1 MSDKLTEIFAGKTV
15 SLLGAGISNMP
26 LAQIASKNAAKLTV
40 RDKKSPEEL
49 GENAKKLT
57 EMGAEL
63 ITGEDYLSGITEDI
77 VFRSPGIRPDLP
89 GLRDAVARGSVLTS
103 EMEMFLTH
111 RPCSVYAV
119 TGSDGKTTTTTITSI
134 LLSGRNDGHKT
145 FLGGNIGT
153 PLLNR
158 MPWMSEGDA
167 AAVELSSFQLMTA
180 DAYIDAAAITNITP
194 NHLNWHTDMDEYIRA
209 KKNILRNVGRAVLNY
224 DNDITR
230 EIALEMQ
237 KTSVPVTFFSLSP
250 LPDGLLREIDSAVWL
265 ENDIIYAD
273 FPKSYAGKPAGK
285 REVLRRSEIRL
296 PGLHNTA
303 NFMTAIALTYDCVPA
318 KTVHEAAS
326 FGGVE
331 HRLEFV
337 GEKDGV
343 TYINGSIDSSPTRTA
358 AALSALE
365 GRSIVLMAGGC
376 DKNIPYAPL
385 ADAVYSSGVHTV
397 VLTGETAP
405 KIKAALVEHE
415 LYGKRELNII
425 ENPDFD
431 GAFTDAA
438 SAAKKG
444 DTVILSPA
452 STSFDR
458 FKNFEERGNHF
469 KELVNKILMGT

>member
-26 LAQIASKNAAKLTV
+26 LAAIASKNAVKLTV
-40 RDKKSPEEL
+40 RDKKSPEEM
-49 GENAKKLT
+49 GENARRLT

-63 ITGEDYLSGITEDI
+63 ITGDDYLDHITEDI

-89 GLRDAVARGSVLTS
+89 GLTEAVSRGSVLTS

-111 RPCSVYAV
+111 RPCAVYAV
-119 TGSDGKTTTTTITSI
+119 TGSDGKTTTTTITA
-134 LLSGRNDGHKT
+134 LLLHGRIHHTNT
-145 FLGGNIGT
+145 FLGGNIGA
-153 PLLNR
+153 PLLDR
-158 MPWMSEGDA
+158 MDQMQKGDA
-167 AAVELSSFQLMTA
+167 AAVELSSFQLMTV
-180 DAYIDAAAITNITP
+180 DAYIDAAAITNISP

-209 KKNILRNVGRAVLNY
+209 KKNILKNVGRAVLNY

-250 LPDGLLREIDSAVWL
+250 LPEGLLRDIDSAVWL
-265 ENDIIYAD
+265 EGDIIYAD
-273 FPKSYAGKPAGK
+273 FPRSCAGKPAGK

-303 NFMTAIALTYDCVPA
+303 NFMTAVALTYDCVPDE
-318 KTVHEAAS
+318 TVHNTAKI

-343 TYINGSIDSSPTRTA
+343 TFINGSIDSSPTRTA

-365 GRSIVLMAGGC
+365 GRSIVLIAGGC

-405 KIKAALVEHE
+405 KIKAALTEHE
-415 LYGKRELNII
+415 MYGRRELRII
-425 ENPDFD
+425 ENSDFD
-431 GAFTDAA
+431 GAFYDAA
-438 SAAKKG
+438 AAAKTG

-469 KELVNKILMGT
+469 RKLAVQFCCK